1 MTGKPAGRTKKEEE
15 YVMTLLKDMTL
26 DSFSGKLAAN
36 TAAPGGGSAA
46 ALSGALGAALVS
58 MVCGLTIGK
67 KGYEEHEDDL
77 KSVLSQSEELRVKL
91 GNAVDVDASA
101 YGMVMDAFSLPKQ
114 TEEEKE
120 ARKNAIQK
128 AFREACESPRKT
140 SLWCLEVLRLCAFI
154 SGKVNVNA
162 VSDLGVGATQAL
174 AGLEGAAMNVLINL
188 PSIKDEDYT
197 DEVREEV
204 EGIQDEGR
212 ILKSGIMRDILPYI
226 GGVD

>member
-1 MTGKPAGRTKKEEE
+1 
-15 YVMTLLKDMTL
+15 MTLLKDMTL
-26 DSFSGKLAAN
+26 DTFSEKLAAN
-36 TAAPGGGSAA
+36 TAAPGRRKCCGPFRCPGGA
-46 ALSGALGAALVS
+46 
-58 MVCGLTIGK
+58 CFHGLQTDHRE

-77 KSVLSQSEELRVKL
+77 RAFFHSRKNSRVKL
-91 GNAVDVDASA
+91 VNAVDVDASA
-101 YGMVMDAFSLPKQ
+101 YGMVMDAFSAPKQ

-120 ARKNAIQK
+120 VRKNAIQK
-128 AFREACESPRKT
+128 AFMEACESPRKT

-162 VSDLGVGATQAL
+162 VSDLGVGATQTL

-204 EGIQDEGR
+204 KGPRMKAEYSR
-212 ILKSGIMRDILPYI
+212 AVL
-226 GGVD
+226 